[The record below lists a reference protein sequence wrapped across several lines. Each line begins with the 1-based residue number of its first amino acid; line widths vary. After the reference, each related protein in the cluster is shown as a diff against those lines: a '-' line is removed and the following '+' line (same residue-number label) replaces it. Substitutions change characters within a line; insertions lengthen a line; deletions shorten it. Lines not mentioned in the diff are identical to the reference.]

1 MTASPSTHT
10 ASGNRCPLLIRRLL
24 ESGVRRAPE
33 QEIVYADKRRLTYTE
48 LDARIARLAAG
59 LTALGVAPGDT
70 VAVMDWDSN
79 RYLESFFAVPMMGAV
94 LHTVNVRL
102 SPEQILYTINH
113 AKDDAILVNAEFLP
127 LLESIW
133 DRVERAPRLVLLD
146 DGTAASATTL
156 PIAIEYEAMLA
167 AAPERFDFPEL
178 DENTRAT
185 TFYTTGTTGLP
196 KGVYFSHRQLV
207 IHALSV
213 SGEFAGTG
221 HGRFNPTDVYMPITP
236 MFHVHAWGFPFIA
249 TMIGAKQVYPGKLAP
264 ETLLDLIAGEGVT
277 FSHCVPTI
285 LRMIMSHPKA
295 AGGTLRGWKA
305 LIGGAALPQALCRE
319 ALEMGI
325 DALTGY
331 GMSETCP
338 IVSVA
343 HLKPEW
349 ESLGLDEQVEIRCRT
364 GRPVRNMQLRIVD
377 TEMNDVPHDGAAQG
391 EIVLRAPWLTEG
403 YLHDPAASERLWEG
417 GWLHTGDIAVIDGD
431 GYLRITDRLKDVIKT
446 GGEWVSS
453 LELEDMILKVPGVSE
468 VAVIGVPDPKW
479 TERPLA
485 VVTSQ
490 SGATVDEAAVRDM
503 LLEFAGRGVI
513 PRFAVPE
520 RIVFVEELPKT
531 SVGKLNKKRLREMFP

>member
-1 MTASPSTHT
+1 MTARLIQHT
-10 ASGNRCPLLIRRLL
+10 ASAYRCPLLIRRLL

-33 QEIVYADKRRLTYTE
+33 QEIVHADRRLTYAE
-48 LDARIARLAAG
+48 LDARVARLAAA

-79 RYLESFFAVPMMGAV
+79 RYLEAFFAVPMMGAV

-102 SPEQILYTINH
+102 SPEQIVYTINH
-113 AKDDAILVNAEFLP
+113 AKDDVILVNAEFLP

-133 DRVERAPRLVLLD
+133 DRVDRAPKLVLLD
-146 DGTAASATTL
+146 DGAASTATAL
-156 PIAIEYEAMLA
+156 PIITEYEAMLA
-167 AAPERFDFPEL
+167 AAPEDFDFPEL
-178 DENTRAT
+178 DENVRAT

-207 IHALSV
+207 AHALSV
-213 SGEFAGTG
+213 GGEFAGVG

-236 MFHVHAWGFPFIA
+236 MFHVHAWGFPYIA
-249 TMIGAKQVYPGKLAP
+249 TMIGAKQVYPGKLSP
-264 ETLLDLIAGEGVT
+264 ETLIDLIAGEGVT

-285 LRMIMSHPKA
+285 LRMMMSHPKA
-295 AGGTLRGWKA
+295 ANGALRGWKV

-349 ESLGLDEQVEIRCRT
+349 ESLGIDEQVEIRCRT
-364 GRPVRNMQLRIVD
+364 GRPVRNMELRIVD
-377 TEMNDVPHDGAAQG
+377 PEMNDVPHDGAAQG
-391 EIVLRAPWLTEG
+391 EIVLRAPWLTQG
-403 YLHDPAASERLWEG
+403 YLDDPEGSERLWAG
-417 GWLHTGDIAVIDGD
+417 GWLHTGDIAVIGPD
-431 GYLRITDRLKDVIKT
+431 GYVRITDRLKDVIKT

-453 LELEDMILKVPGVSE
+453 IELEDLILKVPGVSE
-468 VAVIGVPDPKW
+468 VAVIGVSDPKW

-485 VVTSQ
+485 IVTAHK
-490 SGATVDEAAVRDM
+490 GAALDEARVRET
-503 LLEFAGRGVI
+503 LLDFAGRGLLS
-513 PRFAVPE
+513 RFAVPD
-520 RIVFVEELPKT
+520 RVVFVEELPKT
-531 SVGKLNKKRLREMFP
+531 SVGKLNKKRLREMFS